1 MLPSLAPDVYLL
13 LSRASAFMAYGL
25 LWLAMALGVAI
36 HNKLSRIWPGGPAAY
51 ALHRYASLA
60 GLVFMSIHVL
70 LLLGH
75 PALGYSIANA
85 LLPFASSSYRP
96 LMVGLLGKV
105 SFYLMGIVGLSFYIR
120 SRLGQ
125 RLWRLIHYL
134 SFAVFLL
141 ALIHGL
147 FAGSDSPTVWARG
160 VYLGSGGILLILTV
174 YRLWLVF

>member
-1 MLPSLAPDVYLL
+1 MAATLAPDTYLM
-13 LSRASAFMAYGL
+13 LSRASGFIAYGL
-25 LWLAMALGVAI
+25 LWLAMALGVSI
-36 HNKLSRIWPGGPAAY
+36 HNKLSRIWPGGPMAY
-51 ALHRYASLA
+51 ALHRYASLC
-60 GLVFMSIHVL
+60 GLIFTLVHV

-75 PALGYSIANA
+75 PALGFSIASL
-85 LLPFASSSYRP
+85 LLPFSGSSYRP
-96 LMVGLLGKV
+96 LSVGLLGKV

-147 FAGSDSPTVWARG
+147 LAGSDTPTIWARG
-160 VYLGSGGILLILTV
+160 AYIGSGSILFALTV